1 MMRVRALLSS
11 WPRAAFALCA
21 AWLLAYELR
30 VVLAPGLD
38 AGPLTSRGAH
48 DVLLLLASGLCIAA
62 GLRRHR
68 RERLA
73 WVLIGC
79 GLLAWSLGEVYYTA
93 VLWDAAEIPIPSPA
107 DIGYLLLPPLAL
119 AGILLLLRARTR
131 EVPRTLWVDGL
142 IAALAVASLS
152 AAIVL
157 EPVLENVEGRGLE
170 VATSLAYP
178 IGDLILLGLIV
189 GALAGTGWSMDRT
202 WLLLAVGVSTFW
214 LADSLYLLKT
224 IDGTFV
230 SGGVVDTG
238 WWAGLLL
245 IAAAA
250 WQRPPVRV
258 RRAEGESMRL
268 IAVPLGFGLAG
279 LGLLVY
285 GSIAELNL
293 VAIALA
299 AASLL
304 AVMVRLSLTFR
315 DNVAMLRSS
324 RDEALTDSLTDLG
337 NRRALARDLEDLL
350 PGESGAVDEPLV
362 LALYDLDGFKH
373 YNDTFGHPAG
383 DALLARLGHN
393 LSAAWGPR
401 ARLPHGRR
409 RVLRA
414 LRAGRRRPVG
424 ARRVGRRRP
433 LRERRGLHDRLLLRL
448 DPASRGGRGAGGGPA
463 HRRSAHVRA
472 EERRPHVRGTPEQ
485 GRAAARSRRA
495 QPHAGGHL
503 SGVAELAERTAR
515 RLGLP
520 TAEVERIRHAAELHD
535 VGKVAIPDDIL
546 SKTTPLDAAEWAFIH
561 RHPLIGERIV
571 ASAPSLARV
580 ATLVRS
586 THERWDGTGY
596 PDAPRGRR
604 DPARRAHRGRRGRLR
619 RHDLRAPLRRPALA
633 AERVRR
639 AAPLRRHAVRP
650 GGGRDVPRRDRRARA
665 ARHGLRRP
673 WSTAAASVR
682 ARMAAAGA
690 EALERTPL
698 YDRHVAAGARIVP
711 FAGWEMPVQY
721 EGIRAEH
728 QAVRERAGVFD
739 VSHMGEI
746 ETTGPDAE
754 AFLQRILSNDVS
766 KLAENGAQYSVL
778 CRDDGGVLDD
788 LFTYRLGGGFL
799 TVTNASNHVR
809 DLEWFRRHADG
820 FDVTLHDRL
829 HDWAMLAVQ
838 GPRAR
843 EIVAA
848 LAEGELPKRF
858 RTATLTVAGAPGV
871 LVCGTGYTGED
882 GVELLIAPE
891 HGPAVWD
898 ALLAG
903 GATPAGLGARDTLR
917 LEVCFHLYG
926 NDLME
931 ERGPDR
937 GRPRLVLQ
945 GGHGF
950 IGADAVRA
958 VREAGPARDARP
970 VRGDGLRHRPAG
982 QSRGGRRGG
991 HLRHHVA
998 EPRRRDRD
1006 GLPARRALEPGT
1018 EIEIDVRGRTRTA
1031 EVATSRSTAPAR
1043 RPDERGRRQLPRRP
1057 EVPRRA
1063 RLGARRRRRRHPR
1076 DHLVRAGPA
1085 RRGGLLRSAAGR
1097 HAHDQGPALRGD
1109 RVRQGR
1115 LRRRGAAVGRDRRG
1129 QRGAGRRPPENVNE
1143 DPTVRAGWSRCASRT
1158 YPSGRPDGRL
1168 HLRGITDLS
1177 RYTSAT
1183 DADRREML
1191 ERIGVESIDDLFSA
1205 VPEGRAPRPGA
1216 RPAARRARAGGLR
1229 APARPGLPQR
1239 LRRGRAEHPRA
1250 GHATTLRARAG
1261 PPTRSIT
1268 RSEFLTP

>member
-393 LSAAWGPR
+393 LSACVWGRGR
-401 ARLPHGRR
+401 AFRMGGDEFCVLFEPGGDDPSALVESAAAALSESGEGFTIGCSYGSILLPEEAVEPAEALRIADQRMYAQKNAGRMSAGR
-409 RVLRA
+409 QSKDVLLRA
-414 LRAGRRRPVG
+414 LA
-424 ARRVGRRRP
+424 
-433 LRERRGLHDRLLLRL
+433 ERSPTL
-448 DPASRGGRGAGGGPA
+448 
-463 HRRSAHVRA
+463 
-472 EERRPHVRGTPEQ
+472 
-485 GRAAARSRRA
+485 
-495 QPHAGGHL
+495 GGHL
-503 SGVAELAERTAR
+503 SGVADLAERTAR

-520 TAEVERIRHAAELHD
+520 TEEVERIRHAAELHD

-596 PDAPRGRR
+596 PDA
-604 DPARRAHRGRRGRLR
+604 
-619 RHDLRAPLRRPALA
+619 LA
-633 AERVRR
+633 AD
-639 AAPLRRHAVRP
+639 AIPL
-650 GGGRDVPRRDRRARA
+650 
-665 ARHGLRRP
+665 
-673 WSTAAASVR
+673 
-682 ARMAAAGA
+682 
-690 EALERTPL
+690 
-698 YDRHVAAGARIVP
+698 GARIVAVADAYDAMTSERP
-711 FAGWEMPVQY
+711 YAAPRSPQNAFDELRRCAGTQ
-721 EGIRAEH
+721 
-728 QAVRERAGVFD
+728 FD
-739 VSHMGEI
+739 
-746 ETTGPDAE
+746 
-754 AFLQRILSNDVS
+754 
-766 KLAENGAQYSVL
+766 
-778 CRDDGGVLDD
+778 
-788 LFTYRLGGGFL
+788 
-799 TVTNASNHVR
+799 
-809 DLEWFRRHADG
+809 
-820 FDVTLHDRL
+820 
-829 HDWAMLAVQ
+829 
-838 GPRAR
+838 
-843 EIVAA
+843 
-848 LAEGELPKRF
+848 
-858 RTATLTVAGAPGV
+858 
-871 LVCGTGYTGED
+871 
-882 GVELLIAPE
+882 
-891 HGPAVWD
+891 PAVVE
-898 ALLAG
+898 
-903 GATPAGLGARDTLR
+903 T
-917 LEVCFHLYG
+917 F
-926 NDLME
+926 
-931 ERGPDR
+931 
-937 GRPRLVLQ
+937 
-945 GGHGF
+945 
-950 IGADAVRA
+950 RA
-958 VREAGPARDARP
+958 VIAAR
-970 VRGDGLRHRPAG
+970 
-982 QSRGGRRGG
+982 
-991 HLRHHVA
+991 
-998 EPRRRDRD
+998 
-1006 GLPARRALEPGT
+1006 GLP
-1018 EIEIDVRGRTRTA
+1018 VTA
-1031 EVATSRSTAPAR
+1031 
-1043 RPDERGRRQLPRRP
+1043 
-1057 EVPRRA
+1057 
-1063 RLGARRRRRRHPR
+1063 
-1076 DHLVRAGPA
+1076 
-1085 RRGGLLRSAAGR
+1085 
-1097 HAHDQGPALRGD
+1097 
-1109 RVRQGR
+1109 
-1115 LRRRGAAVGRDRRG
+1115 
-1129 QRGAGRRPPENVNE
+1129 
-1143 DPTVRAGWSRCASRT
+1143 
-1158 YPSGRPDGRL
+1158 
-1168 HLRGITDLS
+1168 
-1177 RYTSAT
+1177 
-1183 DADRREML
+1183 
-1191 ERIGVESIDDLFSA
+1191 
-1205 VPEGRAPRPGA
+1205 
-1216 RPAARRARAGGLR
+1216 
-1229 APARPGLPQR
+1229 
-1239 LRRGRAEHPRA
+1239 
-1250 GHATTLRARAG
+1250 
-1261 PPTRSIT
+1261 
-1268 RSEFLTP
+1268 